1 MSEPPSAMYLK
12 NLTFK
17 SEIPQCPQCLYPLVS
32 IDYEIY
38 TNTKVVLGEPVETAK
53 KLLIQAMEYLS
64 R

>member
-1 MSEPPSAMYLK
+1 MPSMS
-12 NLTFK
+12 
-17 SEIPQCPQCLYPLVS
+17 YPLVS

-53 KLLIQAMEYLS
+53 NHLIQAMEYLS